1 MKNYVAIAS
10 RPIFAD
16 AATVIYAVE
25 YGIDDAVLVGDICGD
40 IRKVP
45 HLSRIRYNMQGDAYF
60 MHYGRREYLREYIMC
75 RTPHGVRGLK

>member
-16 AATVIYAVE
+16 AATVIYAIE
-25 YGIDDAVLVGDICGD
+25 YGIDDAVLVGDVCGD

-45 HLSRIRYNMQGDAYF
+45 RLSRIRYNMQGEAYF
-60 MHYGRREYLREYIMC
+60 IHHGRREYLREYMRIEY
-75 RTPHGVRGLK
+75 PA

>member
-16 AATVIYAVE
+16 AATVIYAIE
-25 YGIDDAVLVGDICGD
+25 YGTDDAVLVGDVCGD

-45 HLSRIRYNMQGDAYF
+45 HLSRIRYNAQGDAYF
-60 MHYGRREYLREYIMC
+60 MHHGRREYLREYM
-75 RTPHGVRGLK
+75 RVSYPA